1 MIMHYGENPVY
12 FDKNGTQIMAGCN
25 IKYKDGRICKVYL
38 TSDGYLG
45 TDATNPKWIESG
57 RAIECEFGIYPLT
70 SAESDE
76 VEVVI

>member
-1 MIMHYGENPVY
+1 MIVHYGEYPIY
-12 FDKNGTQIMAGCN
+12 FDKNGAQITDGCH
-25 IKYKDGRICKVYL
+25 IKYKDGRVRKVYL

-45 TDATNPKWIESG
+45 TDATNPKWIENG

-70 SAESDE
+70 SDESDE